1 MTVEARLAKLG
12 IALPEPPAPVA
23 SYVPWVRAG
32 SLVFVSG
39 QGAFMQGHTL
49 RLGLVG
55 ADVTP
60 EDATEDARITGI
72 NLLAQLRA
80 AAGSLDRVRRIV
92 KLTAF
97 VASAPGF
104 RAQPQVANGASD
116 LMLEVFGD
124 AGRHARSA
132 VGVAELPFGICVEI
146 DLIAELE
153 ELG

>member
-1 MTVEARLAKLG
+1 MSAEARLAELG
-12 IALPEPPAPVA
+12 ISLPEPPPPVA

-39 QGAFMQGHTL
+39 QGAFAEG
-49 RLGLVG
+49 RVPRIGLVG
-55 ADVTP
+55 AEVTP
-60 EDATEDARITGI
+60 EEAAAEARVTGL

-80 AAGSLDRVRRIV
+80 ATGSLDRVRRIV

-116 LMLEVFGD
+116 LLVEVFGD
-124 AGRHARSA
+124 AGRHARST
-132 VGVAELPFGICVEI
+132 VGVSELPLGICVEI
-146 DLIAELE
+146 DLVAEVE
-153 ELG
+153 G